1 MRIVY
6 IAGIIIVLLIILLI
20 IIGIGFDK
28 AIDNK
33 IKIMELEDKFSD
45 FDKSLN
51 RIENKV
57 NFLSA
62 KNDASLESLKNIEAY
77 LKSLL

>member
-45 FDKSLN
+45 FDKSLS

-77 LKSLL
+77 LKSFL